1 MEVNTINRVIQTG
14 VVDSV
19 SILPVTTGGGKRL
32 IATMY
37 IRQWDHRKKEEDE
50 GKKVNEF
57 IVKGV
62 GESIKVFEEIQK
74 LLEYKQRVYV
84 MVRGTLQARVAK
96 EGPASNLPVL
106 TNIFVTEADAVEIIP
121 NFILVNEATF
131 AGRIF
136 QKGAIKTKIE
146 HGSKSDPDSIRVLFA
161 VEVGKTLESE
171 NPFAGTKQLNVFF
184 CIYKPKNKEGF
195 ESIKRRFFDK
205 GRDVFLTGAL
215 ISKPEGI
222 SRTNKHTIAILVREI
237 KISKPRSI
245 IIKVYNHRRLKH
257 GVDIKS
263 TQ

>member
-1 MEVNTINRVIQTG
+1 MEANTINRVIQTG

-32 IATMY
+32 IATMH

-50 GKKVNEF
+50 SKKVNEF
-57 IVKGV
+57 IVKGA

-84 MVRGTLQARVAK
+84 MVRGTLQARAAK
-96 EGPASNLPVL
+96 EGSASNLPVL
-106 TNIFVTEADAVEIIP
+106 TNIFVTDADAVEIIP

-136 QKGAIKTKIE
+136 QNGAIQTKIKY
-146 HGSKSDPDSIRVLFA
+146 GSKSDPDSVRVEFA
-161 VEVGKTLESE
+161 VEVGKTPESE
-171 NPFAGTKQLNVFF
+171 NPFAETKPSNVFF

-195 ESIKRRFFDK
+195 EAIKHRFFDN

-222 SRTNKHTIAILVREI
+222 PRANEHTIAILVREI
-237 KISKPRSI
+237 KISTARSI
-245 IIKVYNHRRLKH
+245 IIRVYNHRRLKH